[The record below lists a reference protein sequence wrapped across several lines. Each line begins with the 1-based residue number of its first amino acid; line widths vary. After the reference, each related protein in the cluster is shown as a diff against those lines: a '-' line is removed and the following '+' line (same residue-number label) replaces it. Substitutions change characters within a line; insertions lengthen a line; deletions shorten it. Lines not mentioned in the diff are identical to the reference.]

1 MKFLSTASVLFYA
14 VLAVAEVVDLTPKN
28 FDDIV
33 LKSGK
38 PALVKF
44 FAPWCGH
51 CKKLA
56 PTYEELGEAFTSVK
70 DKVTVAKV
78 DGDAHKAL
86 AQRFGIKGYPT
97 LKWFDGKSDKP
108 IDYSSGRTL
117 EALSK
122 FITEKSGV
130 KPKGGKGAKK
140 EPEKMV
146 KVLNDANFES
156 VTGDPSK
163 NVLVKFYAPWCGHC
177 KSLAPV
183 YEKIASDYAREP
195 SVTIA
200 EVDCDVP
207 SGKMSCDKHKIQSFP
222 TLKFFA
228 AADGPETEGAVEYQG
243 PRDQDSIM
251 EWMNQM
257 SSTHRMP
264 GGQLSPNAGR
274 IELLDE
280 IIKEALPSGGAKLL
294 TEIESALSGLEK
306 AQEKHAKVYLNVAK
320 KFAEKSDAYITN
332 ELARLGKMIAGGKV
346 NLDKVDEMTVKQNI
360 LKRFQSTTDE
370 KDEAKSVEEEAPQ
383 KDEL

>member
-28 FDDIV
+28 FDDVV

-38 PALVKF
+38 PSLVKF

-56 PTYEELGEAFTSVK
+56 PAYDELGTAFTSVK
-70 DKVTVAKV
+70 DKVTIAKV

-108 IDYSSGRTL
+108 IDYDSGRTL
-117 EALSK
+117 EAMTK
-122 FITEKSGV
+122 YVTDKSGI
-130 KPKGGKGAKK
+130 KPKGSKK
-140 EPEKMV
+140 EPEKFV
-146 KVLNDANFES
+146 KVLTDANFGS
-156 VTGDPSK
+156 ITGDPSK

-177 KSLAPV
+177 KSLAPI
-183 YEKIASDYAREP
+183 YEKIASDFSREP
-195 SVTIA
+195 RVTIA
-200 EVDCDVP
+200 EIDCDIP
-207 SGKMSCDKHKIQSFP
+207 SGKESCDKHAIKSFP

-228 AADGPETEGAVEYQG
+228 ADDSPEITGAIDYEG

-257 SSTHRMP
+257 SSTHRKP
-264 GGQLSPNAGR
+264 GGQLGADAGT
-274 IELLDE
+274 IEILDD
-280 IIKEALPSGGAKLL
+280 IIKEHLPSGGASILA
-294 TEIESALSGLEK
+294 EIEGALSKLEK
-306 AQEKHAKVYLNVAK
+306 TQEKHAKVYLNVAK
-320 KFAEKSDAYITN
+320 KFAAKSSTYITD

-346 NLDKVDEMTVKQNI
+346 NLDKVDELTIKQNI
-360 LKRFQSTTDE
+360 LKRFQSTPDDKE
-370 KDEAKSVEEEAPQ
+370 EAKSVEEEAPK